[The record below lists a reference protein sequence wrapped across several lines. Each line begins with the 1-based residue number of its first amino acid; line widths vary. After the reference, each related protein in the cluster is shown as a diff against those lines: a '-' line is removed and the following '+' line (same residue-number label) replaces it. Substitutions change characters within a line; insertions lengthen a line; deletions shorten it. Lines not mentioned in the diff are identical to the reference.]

1 VSKEVRD
8 LARSRP
14 LLTYFSRLTAHCSL
28 LTCHCFLLTGP
39 RCTFLSVMLPNV
51 LVVRFSSIG
60 DVLLTTPLL
69 RSIRQRHPEARLSVL
84 TKRAF
89 APLLSDNPRID
100 RVVALDPSASLVR
113 IAAELRAE
121 NFTHLLDLHDSMRSR
136 LLRALVPG
144 AWRTYPKHRIR
155 RALLIHTKRNR
166 YRDSRPVPERY
177 FDAARE
183 LDVHPDGKSPEFF
196 LGTPARDEAAAWLVA
211 QGLSPS
217 RPLVAIAPGAAHHTK
232 RWPIDYW
239 FRLLHSVVCAG
250 MDVVIV
256 GGPNDAELADELA
269 RDHRER
275 AWRAAGRFGLQ
286 GTGALLEHAR
296 VLISGDTGVMHM
308 ATGVGTPVVALFGPT
323 VRAFGFFP
331 YGQAAEVLETALPC
345 RPCSAMGGAVCPQGH
360 HRCMKEITPASVFD
374 ALRRSIA

>member
-1 VSKEVRD
+1 MV
-8 LARSRP
+8 
-14 LLTYFSRLTAHCSL
+14 
-28 LTCHCFLLTGP
+28 
-39 RCTFLSVMLPNV
+39 PNV

-60 DVLLTTPLL
+60 DVLLTTPLV
-69 RSIRQRHPEARLSVL
+69 RSIRQRHPEARITMV

-89 APLLSDNPRID
+89 APLLSDNPRVD
-100 RVVALDPSASLVR
+100 RVVALDPSGSLAR
-113 IAAELRAE
+113 IGAELRAE
-121 NFTHLLDLHDSMRSR
+121 GFTHLLDLHDSVRSR

-144 AWRTYPKHRIR
+144 PWRTYPKHRIR

-166 YRDSRPVPERY
+166 YRDLRPVPERY
-177 FDAARE
+177 FDAAPE
-183 LDVHPDGKSPEFF
+183 LEVQPDGQPPEFF
-196 LGTPARDEAAAWLVA
+196 LSTTARDEAAAWLVT
-211 QGLSPS
+211 QGLSPA
-217 RPLVAIAPGAAHHTK
+217 RPLVAIAPGAAHSTK

-239 FRLLHSVVCAG
+239 FRLLHSMVCAG

-256 GGPNDAELADELA
+256 GGPDDAELADQLA

-275 AWRAAGRFGLQ
+275 TWRAAGRFGLQ

-308 ATGVGTPVVALFGPT
+308 ATAVGTPVVALFGPT

-331 YGQAAEVLETALPC
+331 YGQAAEVLETTLSC
-345 RPCSAMGGAVCPQGH
+345 RPCSAMGGPVCPKGH

>member
-1 VSKEVRD
+1 VTEEWNRSECRD
-8 LARSRP
+8 SP
-14 LLTYFSRLTAHCSL
+14 LLTPHSSL
-28 LTCHCFLLTGP
+28 LPAYCCPPTGVFSSRP
-39 RCTFLSVMLPNV
+39 MLPNV

-69 RSIRQRHPEARLSVL
+69 RSIRHRHPEARITVL

-100 RVVALDPSASLVR
+100 RVVALDPTGSLVR

-121 NFTHLLDLHDSMRSR
+121 RFTHLLDLHASVRSR
-136 LLRALVPG
+136 LLRAMVPG
-144 AWRTYPKHRIR
+144 PWRTYPKHRVR

-166 YRDSRPVPERY
+166 YRDLRPVAERY
-177 FDAARE
+177 FDAAHE
-183 LDVHPDGKSPEFF
+183 LDVRPDGKPPEFA

-211 QGLSPS
+211 QGLRTD
-217 RPLVAIAPGAAHHTK
+217 RPLVAIAPGAAHQTK

-239 FRLLHSVVCAG
+239 SRLVHSVVCAG

-256 GGPNDAELADELA
+256 GGPDDADLADELT
-269 RDHRER
+269 RDHREH

-296 VLISGDTGVMHM
+296 VLITGDTGVMHM
-308 ATGVGTPVVALFGPT
+308 ATGVGTPLVALFGPT

-331 YGQAAEVLETALPC
+331 YGQAAEILEIALPC
-345 RPCSAMGGAVCPQGH
+345 RPCSAMGGPVCPEGH

>member
-1 VSKEVRD
+1 M
-8 LARSRP
+8 
-14 LLTYFSRLTAHCSL
+14 T
-28 LTCHCFLLTGP
+28 
-39 RCTFLSVMLPNV
+39 PNV

-69 RSIRQRHPEARLSVL
+69 RSIRQRHPEARITVL

-100 RVVALDPSASLVR
+100 RVVALDPSGSLVR
-113 IAAELRAE
+113 IAAELRGE
-121 NFTHLLDLHDSMRSR
+121 DFTHRLDLHDSVRSR
-136 LLRALVPG
+136 MLRPLIPG
-144 AWRTYPKHRIR
+144 PWRTYPKYRIR
-155 RALLIHTKRNR
+155 RAFLIHAKRNR
-166 YRDSRPVPERY
+166 YRDLRPVPERY

-183 LDVHPDGKSPEFF
+183 LDVAPDGKPPEFF

-211 QGLSPS
+211 QGLSPA
-217 RPLVAIAPGAAHHTK
+217 RRLIAIAPGAAHQTK
-232 RWPIDYW
+232 RWPVDYW
-239 FRLLHSVVCAG
+239 SRLVHSVVCAG

-256 GGPNDAELADELA
+256 GGPDDADLADQLTRE
-269 RDHRER
+269 HRER
-275 AWRAAGRFGLQ
+275 TWRAAGRFGLQ

-296 VLISGDTGVMHM
+296 ALISGDTGIMHM

-331 YGQAAEVLETALPC
+331 YAHAAEVLETDLAC
-345 RPCSAMGGAVCPQGH
+345 RPCSAMGGPVCPQGH